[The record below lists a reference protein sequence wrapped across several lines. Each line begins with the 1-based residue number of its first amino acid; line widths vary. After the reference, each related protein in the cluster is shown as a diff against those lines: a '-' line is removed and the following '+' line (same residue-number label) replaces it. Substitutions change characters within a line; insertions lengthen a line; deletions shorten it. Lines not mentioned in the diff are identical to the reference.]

1 MGFTHTHIWTGR
13 RLTVGD
19 LRTLAAWTEG
29 MSITETVEV
38 RVAPGFNNP
47 TDPGGEI
54 TIEIIANERNGQ

>member
-1 MGFTHTHIWTGR
+1 MGFTHTHYWTGH

-29 MSITETVEV
+29 MSIDEPVTV
-38 RVAPGFNNP
+38 RVAPSYPSP

-54 TIEIIANERNGQ
+54 TIEITSNELREK